1 MLENF
6 VCWGI
11 ALGLMFSSRG
21 GLVTLDYTRLIF
33 ALCFIFAGA
42 VFKAIYTYKVTHT
55 IDIDVDTDEN
65 GNIVVSKM
73 KE

>member
-1 MLENF
+1 MLEEL

-11 ALGLMFSSRG
+11 ALGLMFSKVEGFTS
-21 GLVTLDYTRLIF
+21 DYTRIVF
-33 ALCFIFAGA
+33 AMGFIILGS
-42 VFKAIYTYKVTHT
+42 IYKVIDVYRTTHR

-73 KE
+73 K

>member
-1 MLENF
+1 MLEEL

-11 ALGLMFSSRG
+11 ALGLMFSKVG
-21 GLVTLDYTRLIF
+21 GFTSDYTRIAF
-33 ALCFIFAGA
+33 AIGFMGWGC
-42 VFKAIYTYKVTHT
+42 VYKAIWGYIKMHS

-73 KE
+73 K